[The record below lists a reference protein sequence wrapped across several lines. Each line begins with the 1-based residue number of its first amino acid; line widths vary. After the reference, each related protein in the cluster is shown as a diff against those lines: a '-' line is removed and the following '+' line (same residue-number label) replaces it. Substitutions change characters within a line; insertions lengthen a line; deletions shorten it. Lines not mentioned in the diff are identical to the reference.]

1 MGFWGIIRRDFQAI
15 FKLDPAAHGAVEV
28 LLTYP
33 GFHAIF
39 SYRLAHLMWRFGIPL
54 LPRMMQHIAR
64 FFTGIEIHPAAE
76 IGPGLFI
83 DHGMGVVIGET
94 AEIGEGCLLYQGV
107 TLGGTGKEKGKRH
120 PTLGNHVVVGAGAK
134 ILGPMR
140 IGNYV
145 KIGANS
151 VVLIEVPDHSIVV
164 GVPGRIIKKKI
175 IRLEEDGLVE
185 LLDHVKL
192 ADPIEEHMNE
202 LSDRIERLS
211 EKIERIEGRGGRMK
225 IFNTLTGSKE
235 DFAPLA
241 PGRIGMYACGVTVYD
256 YCHIGHARSAI
267 VFDVMSRYF
276 RYKGFD
282 LKFVRNFTDIDD
294 KIIRRANEQ
303 GTSWDAVAKKY
314 ITEYYSD
321 MDALGVARAD
331 AEPKATEHIAEMIEV
346 ISGLI
351 SKGYAYE
358 MQEGDNR
365 SVYFSVEKFGGYGK
379 LSKKETKD
387 LLSGARV
394 SVDERKLSPLDFALW
409 KASKEG
415 EPWWE
420 SPWGKGRPG
429 WHIECTAMS
438 IKHLGDSIDIHGGG
452 ADLIFPHHENEI
464 AQSEAYTGKPFA
476 RYWVHNGFITI
487 DKEKMSKSL
496 GNFFTIRD
504 ILDKYDPEVV
514 RLFLLSSHYRSPI
527 EFSHEQ
533 LRDAESSLD
542 RFYSTVSRM
551 DDFIAGAKDNEGRG
565 MAQGCALEP
574 VLAEFK
580 GRFEEAMDDDFNTAL
595 ALGLVFELVRE
606 INRCLDLRPS
616 GSDAAKLINR
626 AKDALKIANSVL
638 NLFGRTPHAWDLALL
653 KVRKIVLS
661 ESDIAEKI
669 RERKKARES
678 KDWVKADAVRK
689 QLEDIGIILE
699 DKKDETS
706 WKIRIA

>member
-1 MGFWGIIRRDFQAI
+1 MGFWDSVRKDFQAI
-15 FKLDPAAHGAVEV
+15 FRLDPAAHGAVEV

-39 SYRLAHLMWRFGIPL
+39 IYRVAHLLRGLGIPL
-54 LPRMMQHIAR
+54 LPRMLQHIAR
-64 FFTGIEIHPAAE
+64 FLTGIEIHPAAQ
-76 IGPGLFI
+76 IGPGFFI

-94 AEIGEGCLLYQGV
+94 TEIGECCLMYQGV

-185 LLDHVKL
+185 LLDHVRL
-192 ADPIEEHMNE
+192 SDPVEEHINE

-211 EKIERIEGRGGRMK
+211 ERIERIEGRGGRMK
-225 IFNTLTGSKE
+225 IFNTMTGSKE
-235 DFAPLA
+235 DFVPLA
-241 PGRIGMYACGVTVYD
+241 PGKIGMYACGVTVYD
-256 YCHIGHARSAI
+256 FCHIGHARSAI

-303 GTSWDAVAKKY
+303 GVSWDAVSRKY
-314 ITEYYSD
+314 IAEYYAD
-321 MDALGVARAD
+321 MDSLGVARAD
-331 AEPKATEHIAEMIEV
+331 IEPKATEHIAEMIDV
-346 ISGLI
+346 ISKLI
-351 SKGYAYE
+351 SAGYAYE

-365 SVYFSVEKFGGYGK
+365 SVYFSVEKFREYGK

-387 LLSGARV
+387 LISGARV

-415 EPWWE
+415 EPWWD
-420 SPWGKGRPG
+420 SQWGKGRPG

-438 IKHLGDSIDIHGGG
+438 MKHLGESIDIHGGG

-504 ILDKYDPEVV
+504 ILEKYDPEVV

-542 RFYSTVSRM
+542 RFYSTISRM
-551 DDFIAGAKDNEGRG
+551 DDFIGRAADG
-565 MAQGCALEP
+565 TGKNISQGCALEP
-574 VLAEFK
+574 MLAEFRS
-580 GRFEEAMDDDFNTAL
+580 RFEEAMDDDFNTAL

-616 GSDAAKLINR
+616 GGDAAKLIIR
-626 AKDALKIANSVL
+626 AKEALKTAHSVL
-638 NLFGRTPHAWDLALL
+638 NLFGRTPHAWNLALL
-653 KVRKIVLS
+653 KVKNIALS
-661 ESDIAEKI
+661 ENDIDGKI
-669 RERKKARES
+669 GERKKAREN
-678 KDWVKADAVRK
+678 KDWAKADAVRK
-689 QLEDIGIILE
+689 ELEESGILLE